1 MNQDKFV
8 HSGVKGMR
16 WGVRKVRPSSGT
28 GGKKTTRK
36 KVQTKARK
44 IRNTRLSE
52 IDKRR
57 IETAQRAMQKAE
69 NSIFGVA
76 MAKVPGKLE
85 YYHSYRAGTVTNG
98 RGKTTKIHGVTHVT
112 AKQVAVRTAIGLA
125 ALGFV
130 AANY

>member
-1 MNQDKFV
+1 MNQDELM

-16 WGVRKVRPSSGT
+16 WGVRKARPSGGA
-28 GGKKTTRK
+28 GGKKATRK

-57 IETAQRAMQKAE
+57 IETAQRAIQKAE
-69 NSIFGVA
+69 NSIFGVG

-98 RGKTTKIHGVTHVT
+98 RGKSTKIHAVTHVT